1 MREGVTHRS
10 NYQEAVPLEALKETG
25 YHRLQHF
32 VAVPPAPVTTQSQ
45 ECHCFLSGIFL
56 SSPHR
61 AELQSHT
68 KTGMNI
74 EREIIEAI
82 FAIDPL

>member
-1 MREGVTHRS
+1 MREGVTQGS
-10 NYQEAVPLEALKETG
+10 NYQEAVPMEALKETG
-25 YHRLQHF
+25 YHSLQHS
-32 VAVPPAPVTTQSQ
+32 VPVPPAPVTTQTQ

-56 SSPHR
+56 FSPYR

-74 EREIIEAI
+74 EREITEAI